1 MHRETNEM
9 EDDNQMVVGEQRNKY
24 TRNRYEF
31 DRECVVGYVYNRQNI
46 EVGFFMVDADD
57 FEKINKFKWCKNKN
71 GYLVTWKDSK
81 IQYLHHL
88 ITGHASNKFS
98 VVDHINR
105 DKADNRKRNLRVVS
119 RSLNSM
125 NSNQVQGVS
134 SYRGVYYDKSRE
146 RFVARLMRH
155 GKLVIFRRFKTEK
168 EAAQAYLSAR
178 EEVYGI

>member
-81 IQYLHHL
+81 I
-88 ITGHASNKFS
+88 I
-98 VVDHINR
+98 
-105 DKADNRKRNLRVVS
+105 
-119 RSLNSM
+119 
-125 NSNQVQGVS
+125 
-134 SYRGVYYDKSRE
+134 
-146 RFVARLMRH
+146 
-155 GKLVIFRRFKTEK
+155 
-168 EAAQAYLSAR
+168 
-178 EEVYGI
+178 